1 MEKEKRKGRLFGG
14 FRSVRSS
21 MICSFAGLII
31 FALVTFLVI
40 SLNYTED
47 TVLDN
52 SVAYTSQLIGQVN
65 EDIDSY
71 ISYMENISMIV
82 SINSD
87 VNNFLFA
94 EDAPE
99 GAGEEGLRMPSGT
112 GMVDFAGRQRLAE
125 QVAVMFRTLIDT
137 RQDITN
143 IGIFLGNE
151 RYVLNRG
158 WERVNP
164 YVDVTQLSW
173 YQEALEAEGEAV
185 ISTSHVQNVVY
196 DSYDWVVT
204 LSRRIRGL
212 DETDPD
218 SVFFVDLNYN
228 SINSLCEK
236 LYLGDKGYVF
246 ILDKDGGLIY
256 HPQQQLLYSGL
267 KTERI
272 SEVMVCGEK
281 SFVTEDGYLYT
292 ISRSDYTGW
301 TVVGVAYVPEL
312 LVHADETKNIYVLMA
327 GVLLMVALFLAAI
340 LSDQITQPIKTL
352 EKSMKEVEKGNFA
365 HAVIRESQN
374 NEIGRLSSSF
384 NRMTEQI
391 QNLMEETRK
400 VQQAKR
406 ESELRVLQN
415 QMNPH
420 FLYNT
425 LDSIIWMAEWG
436 KNKEVVVMTSS
447 LAKLLRQSISN
458 DQELVRISEEVAYT
472 ESYLIIQKMRYRD
485 KLEYRILVEEEI
497 LELTVIKLLL
507 QPLVENSI
515 YHGIKNK
522 NGKGLIRILGYREA
536 GCIYLQVQDDGVG
549 MDEETL
555 SHIFEKHVR
564 DTRSNGVGLKNVKD
578 RIALYYGPE
587 YGLSYESA
595 PGVGTTAT
603 IRLPDKGEE
612 QKEHEKV

>member
-1 MEKEKRKGRLFGG
+1 MERGKSRGRLFGG

-21 MICSFAGLII
+21 MICSFAGLIM
-31 FALVTFLVI
+31 FALLIFLVV
-40 SLNYTED
+40 SLNYTQD

-52 SVAYTSQLIGQVN
+52 SVDYTSQLIGQVN

-99 GAGEEGLRMPSGT
+99 GAGEEGLRLPSGS
-112 GMVDFAGRQRLAE
+112 GSVDDVGRQRLAE
-125 QVAVMFRTLIDT
+125 QVAVMFRTLMDT

-173 YQEALEAEGEAV
+173 YQEALQAEGGAV

-212 DETDPD
+212 DKSDPD

-236 LYLGDKGYVF
+236 LHLGDKGYVF
-246 ILDKDGGLIY
+246 ILDKQGGLIY
-256 HPQQQLLYSGL
+256 HPRQQLLYSGL

-272 SEVMVCGEK
+272 SEVMACREE
-281 SFVTEDGYLYT
+281 SFLTEDQYLYT

-312 LVHADETKNIYVLMA
+312 LEHADEAKNIYVLMA
-327 GVLLMVALFLAAI
+327 GILLLVALFLAAI
-340 LSDQITQPIKTL
+340 LSDQITRPIKTL
-352 EKSMKEVEKGNFA
+352 EGSMKEVERGDFA
-365 HAVIRESQN
+365 HAIIRETQD
-374 NEIGRLSSSF
+374 NEIGRLSGSF

-406 ESELRVLQN
+406 ESELKVLQS
-415 QMNPH
+415 QINPH

-458 DQELVRISEEVAYT
+458 DQELVQISQEVAYT
-472 ESYLIIQKMRYRD
+472 ESYLTIQKMRYRD
-485 KLEYRILVEEEI
+485 KLEYEILVKKEI
-497 LELTVIKLLL
+497 RELAVIKLIL
-507 QPLVENSI
+507 QPLVENAI
-515 YHGIKNK
+515 YHGIKYK
-522 NGKGLIRILGYREA
+522 KGKGLIRILGYREA
-536 GCIYLQVQDDGVG
+536 GCIYLKVQDDGVG
-549 MDEETL
+549 MDAETM
-555 SHIFEKHVR
+555 SHIYEKHVQ
-564 DTRSNGVGLKNVKD
+564 DTRSNGVGLRNVQE

-587 YGLSYESA
+587 YGLSYESV

-603 IRLPDKGEE
+603 IRLPDRGEE
-612 QKEHEKV
+612 QRNI